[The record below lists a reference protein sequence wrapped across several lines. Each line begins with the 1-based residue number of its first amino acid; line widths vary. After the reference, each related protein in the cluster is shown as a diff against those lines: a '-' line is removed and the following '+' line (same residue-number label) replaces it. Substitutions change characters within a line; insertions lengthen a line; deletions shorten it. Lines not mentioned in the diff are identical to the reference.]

1 MNIGWND
8 EDDDFP
14 GKENGWERKRKIIYL
29 DGKMCWCY
37 KKRKEKGGGT
47 EEGSIDL
54 YNVQM

>member
-37 KKRKEKGGGT
+37 KKRKEKG
-47 EEGSIDL
+47 
-54 YNVQM
+54 